1 MTEPEP
7 EPEPEPQPTQKTQP
21 KKGEPVEIPVP
32 TRGEFESF
40 VRKVAG
46 SPAGRKR
53 PAAKDPP
60 PEQSG

>member
-7 EPEPEPQPTQKTQP
+7 EPEPTQKTQP
-21 KKGEPVEIPVP
+21 KKGQPVDIPVP

-46 SPAGRKR
+46 SPAGRKH
-53 PAAKDPP
+53 PAEKGRP
-60 PEQSG
+60 PERSD